1 MKEFNKCP
9 KKWLP
14 TPLSPKNPYAP
25 HGVEPCRRDY
35 ETRLDRLGDVS
46 PDGERNKNRRG
57 YINRLISPVDIHCLF
72 KDKNIE
78 KFLHKTVKIVFKKS

>member
-46 PDGERNKNRRG
+46 PAGKG
-57 YINRLISPVDIHCLF
+57 
-72 KDKNIE
+72 IE
-78 KFLHKTVKIVFKKS
+78 KLPGYSVTPWRCRML

>member
-46 PDGERNKNRRG
+46 PDGESNKNRRG
-57 YINRLISPVDIHCLF
+57 YSVTP
-72 KDKNIE
+72 
-78 KFLHKTVKIVFKKS
+78 

>member
-46 PDGERNKNRRG
+46 PDGEGNKNRRG
-57 YINRLISPVDIHCLF
+57 VFRHAVALF
-72 KDKNIE
+72 KKRFT
-78 KFLHKTVKIVFKKS
+78 KYC

>member
-35 ETRLDRLGDVS
+35 ETRLDRLGDVA
-46 PDGERNKNRRG
+46 PDGEVQDRRPPDHTDAPPMWCCY
-57 YINRLISPVDIHCLF
+57 YINSFR
-72 KDKNIE
+72 
-78 KFLHKTVKIVFKKS
+78 

>member
-25 HGVEPCRRDY
+25 HGVEPCRRGY
-35 ETRLDRLGDVS
+35 ETRLDRRSD
-46 PDGERNKNRRG
+46 
-57 YINRLISPVDIHCLF
+57 ISPTG
-72 KDKNIE
+72 KGT
-78 KFLHKTVKIVFKKS
+78 KTVGGYSVTPWRCRML